1 MVLAVPVQAADIPEI
16 SASYSVGLRVDSV
29 FPDASALGA
38 LFFLGDAPACR
49 AEAVIA
55 AATHSAETAANADSA
70 ALPPPPASAKATAVV
85 PPGDTLM
92 LYFAVASRAA
102 RRAIFTMFAEVSL
115 LTRPPP
121 PGDAPA
127 ADGGRLE
134 LYHRRC
140 MVGDAAMDRGRF
152 FEARLAY
159 DAAVAVD
166 PGFAAAHVRLLRLT
180 AAVGDPG
187 PWGSGGGGGEGG
199 MAVAQELAQRALFG
213 MAREAAE
220 AVRELVTPA
229 DSGRASAIRAVRD
242 AGIRR
247 LMEVT
252 PRCASPTLSQPTPP
266 STSLPPSLSF
276 PPSLPPS
283 LPPSFLPSLP
293 PSLSSPPPSL

>member
-199 MAVAQELAQRALFG
+199 MAVGVAAAAAHARPGCGALPCPALLLRAYMPSYSAHITATHCGARACPTVRRGIGPRAGEPAGSLGPGPAMQCAWLAEG
-213 MAREAAE
+213 
-220 AVRELVTPA
+220 
-229 DSGRASAIRAVRD
+229 AILP
-242 AGIRR
+242 RR
-247 LMEVT
+247 LGKG
-252 PRCASPTLSQPTPP
+252 RLGR
-266 STSLPPSLSF
+266 
-276 PPSLPPS
+276 
-283 LPPSFLPSLP
+283 
-293 PSLSSPPPSL
+293 